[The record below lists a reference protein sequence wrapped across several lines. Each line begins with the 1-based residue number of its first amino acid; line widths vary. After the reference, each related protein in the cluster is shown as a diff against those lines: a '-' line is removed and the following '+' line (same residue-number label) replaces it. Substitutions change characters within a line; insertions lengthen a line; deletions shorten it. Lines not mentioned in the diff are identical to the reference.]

1 MQIAFDELRES
12 MNESGEEKTWA
23 FLQIDQGEM
32 EKRKAII
39 RGK

>member
-1 MQIAFDELRES
+1 MQIAFEEPRES
-12 MNESGEEKTWA
+12 MNESAGEKTWA